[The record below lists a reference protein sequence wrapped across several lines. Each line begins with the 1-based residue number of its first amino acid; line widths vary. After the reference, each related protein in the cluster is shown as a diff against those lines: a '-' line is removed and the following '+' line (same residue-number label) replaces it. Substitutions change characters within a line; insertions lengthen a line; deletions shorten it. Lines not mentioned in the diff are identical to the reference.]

1 MESAKHSSAGCRG
14 TGTTLQ
20 GATPEEKGQGAR
32 VGYEAREGI
41 FFFLLRCEI
50 LKHVCVA
57 IHDLTKGQPG
67 GGISSSSRHCS
78 LCAGDL
84 QLMR

>member
-41 FFFLLRCEI
+41 IFFFF
-50 LKHVCVA
+50 
-57 IHDLTKGQPG
+57 
-67 GGISSSSRHCS
+67 
-78 LCAGDL
+78 
-84 QLMR
+84 